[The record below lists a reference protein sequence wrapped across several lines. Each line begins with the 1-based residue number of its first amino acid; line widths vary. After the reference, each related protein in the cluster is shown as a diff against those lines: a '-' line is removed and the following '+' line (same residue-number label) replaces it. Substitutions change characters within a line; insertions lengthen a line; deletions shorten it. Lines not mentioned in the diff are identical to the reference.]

1 MRLSRLTLHFTALP
15 SFPQSSDCLPSAN
28 VPSNKETT
36 TLSTLDRKIQ
46 PHAIEQFSPPHNP
59 PITALSPRSPNTTRP
74 RIEYLDFTFLI
85 PSQAHVNLLR
95 KMYADVRTA
104 ALNAIKPATDVITP
118 EVQIAFQLGVW
129 TFAVGS
135 FVNIIGTDAL
145 IDYALFILE
154 ELALVMYPITFS
166 LTFYPVAGMV
176 LWASGSLDGSLVNIM
191 RQMGYNR

>member
-1 MRLSRLTLHFTALP
+1 
-15 SFPQSSDCLPSAN
+15 
-28 VPSNKETT
+28 
-36 TLSTLDRKIQ
+36 
-46 PHAIEQFSPPHNP
+46 
-59 PITALSPRSPNTTRP
+59 
-74 RIEYLDFTFLI
+74 
-85 PSQAHVNLLR
+85 
-95 KMYADVRTA
+95 MYADVRTA
-104 ALNAIKPATDVITP
+104 ALNAIKPAPDVIRP